1 MNKIV
6 KFENTAIDVQI
17 IDGTPMFELY
27 TVGMAL
33 GYARS
38 NGKLAGEHGVHP
50 ENKVLFPYKSRIDK
64 VCMNAEIQPV
74 VRNAK
79 PYITESQIYDLMLEA
94 RTDKC
99 RTFRKWLTNEVLPE
113 LNRTGSYTMP
123 KQEDK
128 QLTFEEYNYFDKKY
142 NGEYVLSTMDVSAL
156 TNINTTTISWYAR
169 AHLNG
174 GVDYYFISGDKL
186 REFKTENPKVSKLAS
201 GLTVFTKSGFEK
213 ICRAYNIKVDTP
225 HPFIKAAF
233 KPKAEL
239 EKKERKLNT
248 LGFEVERAVILENPK
263 IQEYIKEI
271 TGCLKAME
279 TLLMLYNSD
288 DLSIES
294 AKRKADSICDIAA
307 AITGKSVAL
316 YCTKL
321 ETKIVK
327 Y

>member
-27 TVGMAL
+27 AVGMAL
-33 GYARS
+33 GQLKTAKGKNYAR
-38 NGKLAGEHGVHP
+38 KD
-50 ENKVLFPYKSRIDK
+50 RIDENVK
-64 VCMNAEIQPV
+64 SAEIQPV
-74 VRNAK
+74 VRNGQ
-79 PYITESQIYDLMLEA
+79 PYITESQIYDLMLETK
-94 RTDKC
+94 TDKC

-174 GVDYYFISGDKL
+174 GVDYYFINGDKL
-186 REFKTENPKVSKLAS
+186 REFKAENPKVSKLAS
-201 GLTVFTKSGFEK
+201 GLTVFRKSGFEK

-225 HPFIKAAF
+225 KVFI
-233 KPKAEL
+233 E
-239 EKKERKLNT
+239 EKKEKPAKEYAVVIGNPRIKFMIETVRKHMTAIDVLLEKYYRHNIEMSEMHALQRT
-248 LGFEVERAVILENPK
+248 LERMGLELGAEVAN
-263 IQEYIKEI
+263 
-271 TGCLKAME
+271 
-279 TLLMLYNSD
+279 
-288 DLSIES
+288 
-294 AKRKADSICDIAA
+294 IACEKVG
-307 AITGKSVAL
+307 TTTTYKF
-316 YCTKL
+316 
-321 ETKIVK
+321 
-327 Y
+327 

>member
-99 RTFRKWLTNEVLPE
+99 RAFRKWLTNEVLPE

-225 HPFIKAAF
+225 KVFI
-233 KPKAEL
+233 E
-239 EKKERKLNT
+239 EKKEKPAKEYAVVIGNPRIKFMIETVRKHMTAIDVLLEKYYRHNIEMSEMHALQRT
-248 LGFEVERAVILENPK
+248 LERMGLELGAEVAN
-263 IQEYIKEI
+263 
-271 TGCLKAME
+271 
-279 TLLMLYNSD
+279 
-288 DLSIES
+288 
-294 AKRKADSICDIAA
+294 IACEKVG
-307 AITGKSVAL
+307 TTTTYKF
-316 YCTKL
+316 
-321 ETKIVK
+321 
-327 Y
+327 

>member
-6 KFENTAIDVQI
+6 KFEDTIIDVQI
-17 IDGTPMFELY
+17 IGGTPMFELY
-27 TVGMAL
+27 AVGMAL
-33 GYARS
+33 GQIRTAKGKNYAA
-38 NGKLAGEHGVHP
+38 KD
-50 ENKVLFPYKSRIDK
+50 RIDK
-64 VCMNAEIQPV
+64 NVKNAEIQPV
-74 VRNAK
+74 VRNAQL
-79 PYITESQIYDLMLEA
+79 YITESQIYDLMLETK
-94 RTDKC
+94 TDKC

-186 REFKTENPKVSKLAS
+186 RAFKTENPKVSKLAS

-225 HPFIKAAF
+225 KVFI
-233 KPKAEL
+233 E
-239 EKKERKLNT
+239 EKKEKPAKEYAVVIGNPRIKFMIETVRKHMTAIDVLLEKYYRHNIEMSEMHALQRT
-248 LGFEVERAVILENPK
+248 LERMGLELGAEVAN
-263 IQEYIKEI
+263 
-271 TGCLKAME
+271 
-279 TLLMLYNSD
+279 
-288 DLSIES
+288 
-294 AKRKADSICDIAA
+294 IACEKVG
-307 AITGKSVAL
+307 TTTTYKF
-316 YCTKL
+316 
-321 ETKIVK
+321 
-327 Y
+327 

>member
-6 KFENTAIDVQI
+6 KFEDTIIDVQI

-38 NGKLAGEHGVHP
+38 NGKSASEHGVHP

-64 VCMNAEIQPV
+64 ACMNAEIQPCV
-74 VRNAK
+74 HNGHK
-79 PYITESQIYDLMLEA
+79 YITESQIYDLMLEA

-113 LNRTGSYTMP
+113 LNRTGSYTIP

-186 REFKTENPKVSKLAS
+186 RAFKTENPKVSKLAS

-225 HPFIKAAF
+225 KVFI
-233 KPKAEL
+233 E
-239 EKKERKLNT
+239 EKKEKPAKEYAVVIGNPRIKFMIETVRKHMTAIDVLLEKYYRHNIEMSEMHALQRT
-248 LGFEVERAVILENPK
+248 LERMGLELGAEVAN
-263 IQEYIKEI
+263 
-271 TGCLKAME
+271 
-279 TLLMLYNSD
+279 
-288 DLSIES
+288 
-294 AKRKADSICDIAA
+294 IACEKVG
-307 AITGKSVAL
+307 TTTTYKF
-316 YCTKL
+316 
-321 ETKIVK
+321 
-327 Y
+327 

>member
-38 NGKLAGEHGVHP
+38 NGKSAGEHGVHP

-64 VCMNAEIQPV
+64 VCMNAEIQPCV
-74 VRNAK
+74 HNGHK
-79 PYITESQIYDLMLEA
+79 YITESQIYDLMLEA

-99 RTFRKWLTNEVLPE
+99 RAFRKWLTNEVLPE

-186 REFKTENPKVSKLAS
+186 RAFKTENPKVSKLAS
-201 GLTVFTKSGFEK
+201 SLTVFTKSGFEK

-225 HPFIKAAF
+225 KVFI
-233 KPKAEL
+233 E
-239 EKKERKLNT
+239 EKKEKPAKEYAVVIGNPRIKFMIETVRKHMTAIDVLLEKYYRHNIEMSEMHALQRT
-248 LGFEVERAVILENPK
+248 LERMGLELGAEVAN
-263 IQEYIKEI
+263 
-271 TGCLKAME
+271 
-279 TLLMLYNSD
+279 
-288 DLSIES
+288 
-294 AKRKADSICDIAA
+294 IACEKVG
-307 AITGKSVAL
+307 TTTTYKF
-316 YCTKL
+316 
-321 ETKIVK
+321 
-327 Y
+327 

>member
-27 TVGMAL
+27 AVGMAL
-33 GYARS
+33 GQIRTAKGKNYAA
-38 NGKLAGEHGVHP
+38 KD
-50 ENKVLFPYKSRIDK
+50 RIDK
-64 VCMNAEIQPV
+64 NVKNAEIQPV
-74 VRNAK
+74 VRNAQL
-79 PYITESQIYDLMLEA
+79 YITESQIYDLMLEA

-99 RTFRKWLTNEVLPE
+99 RAFRKWLTNEVLPE

-186 REFKTENPKVSKLAS
+186 REFKAENPKVSKLAS

-225 HPFIKAAF
+225 KVFI
-233 KPKAEL
+233 E
-239 EKKERKLNT
+239 EKKEKPAKEYAVVIGNPRIKFMIETVRKHMTAIDVLLEKYYRHNIEMSEMHALQRT
-248 LGFEVERAVILENPK
+248 LERMGLELGAEVAN
-263 IQEYIKEI
+263 
-271 TGCLKAME
+271 
-279 TLLMLYNSD
+279 
-288 DLSIES
+288 
-294 AKRKADSICDIAA
+294 IACEKVG
-307 AITGKSVAL
+307 TTTTYKF
-316 YCTKL
+316 
-321 ETKIVK
+321 
-327 Y
+327 

>member
-6 KFENTAIDVQI
+6 KFEDTIIDVQI

-27 TVGMAL
+27 AVGMAL
-33 GYARS
+33 GQIRTAKGKNYAA
-38 NGKLAGEHGVHP
+38 KD
-50 ENKVLFPYKSRIDK
+50 RIDK
-64 VCMNAEIQPV
+64 NVKNAEIQPV
-74 VRNAK
+74 VRNAQL
-79 PYITESQIYDLMLEA
+79 YITESQIYDLMLETK
-94 RTDKC
+94 TDKC

-186 REFKTENPKVSKLAS
+186 RAFKTENPKVSKLAS

-225 HPFIKAAF
+225 KVFI
-233 KPKAEL
+233 E
-239 EKKERKLNT
+239 EKKEKPAKEYAVVIGNPRIKFMIETVRKHMTAIDVLLEKYYRHNIEMSEMHALQRT
-248 LGFEVERAVILENPK
+248 LERMGLELGAEVAN
-263 IQEYIKEI
+263 
-271 TGCLKAME
+271 
-279 TLLMLYNSD
+279 
-288 DLSIES
+288 
-294 AKRKADSICDIAA
+294 IACEKVG
-307 AITGKSVAL
+307 TTTTYKF
-316 YCTKL
+316 
-321 ETKIVK
+321 
-327 Y
+327 

>member
-27 TVGMAL
+27 AVGMAL
-33 GYARS
+33 GQIKKNS
-38 NGKLAGEHGVHP
+38 KGVSYP
-50 ENKVLFPYKSRIDK
+50 AKDRIDK
-64 VCMNAEIQPV
+64 NVEKAEITPC
-74 VRNAK
+74 VRNVHK
-79 PYITESQIYDLMLEA
+79 YITESQIYDLMLETK
-94 RTDKC
+94 TDKC

-113 LNRTGSYTMP
+113 LNRTGSYTIP

-186 REFKTENPKVSKLAS
+186 RAFKTENPKVSKLAS

-225 HPFIKAAF
+225 KVFI
-233 KPKAEL
+233 E
-239 EKKERKLNT
+239 EKKEKPAKEYAVVIGNPRIKFMIETVRKHMTAIDVLLEKYYRHNIEMSEMHALQRT
-248 LGFEVERAVILENPK
+248 LERMGLELGAEVAN
-263 IQEYIKEI
+263 
-271 TGCLKAME
+271 
-279 TLLMLYNSD
+279 
-288 DLSIES
+288 
-294 AKRKADSICDIAA
+294 IACEKVG
-307 AITGKSVAL
+307 TTTTYKF
-316 YCTKL
+316 
-321 ETKIVK
+321 
-327 Y
+327 

>member
-27 TVGMAL
+27 AVGMAL
-33 GYARS
+33 GQIKKNSKGVSYAR
-38 NGKLAGEHGVHP
+38 KD
-50 ENKVLFPYKSRIDK
+50 RIDENVK
-64 VCMNAEIQPV
+64 SAEIQPCV
-74 VRNAK
+74 HNGHK
-79 PYITESQIYDLMLEA
+79 YITESQIYDLMLETK
-94 RTDKC
+94 TDKC
-99 RTFRKWLTNEVLPE
+99 RAFRKWLTNEVLPE
-113 LNRTGSYTMP
+113 LNRTGSYTIP

-225 HPFIKAAF
+225 KVFI
-233 KPKAEL
+233 E
-239 EKKERKLNT
+239 EKKEKPAKEYAVVIGNPRIKFMIETVRKHMTAIDVLLEKYYRHNIEMSEMHALQRT
-248 LGFEVERAVILENPK
+248 LERMGLELGAEVAN
-263 IQEYIKEI
+263 
-271 TGCLKAME
+271 
-279 TLLMLYNSD
+279 
-288 DLSIES
+288 
-294 AKRKADSICDIAA
+294 IACEKVG
-307 AITGKSVAL
+307 TTTTYKF
-316 YCTKL
+316 
-321 ETKIVK
+321 
-327 Y
+327 

>member
-225 HPFIKAAF
+225 KVFI
-233 KPKAEL
+233 E
-239 EKKERKLNT
+239 EKKEKPAKEYAVVIGNPRIKFMIETVRKHMTAIDVLLEKYYRHNIEMSEMHALQRT
-248 LGFEVERAVILENPK
+248 LERMGLELGAEVAN
-263 IQEYIKEI
+263 
-271 TGCLKAME
+271 
-279 TLLMLYNSD
+279 
-288 DLSIES
+288 
-294 AKRKADSICDIAA
+294 IACEKVG
-307 AITGKSVAL
+307 TTTTYKF
-316 YCTKL
+316 
-321 ETKIVK
+321 
-327 Y
+327 

>member
-27 TVGMAL
+27 AVGMAL
-33 GYARS
+33 GQIVNAKGKVYA
-38 NGKLAGEHGVHP
+38 
-50 ENKVLFPYKSRIDK
+50 NKKRIDQNAK
-64 VCMNAEIQPV
+64 SAEIQAV
-74 VRNAK
+74 LHNAK
-79 PYITESQIYDLMLEA
+79 PYITESQIYDLMLETK
-94 RTDKC
+94 TDKC

-123 KQEDK
+123 KQEGK

-186 REFKTENPKVSKLAS
+186 RAFKTENPKVSKLAS

-225 HPFIKAAF
+225 KVFI
-233 KPKAEL
+233 E
-239 EKKERKLNT
+239 EKKEKPAKEYAVVIGNPRIKFMIETVRKHMTAIDVLLEKYYRHNIEMSEMHALQRT
-248 LGFEVERAVILENPK
+248 LERMGLELGAEVAN
-263 IQEYIKEI
+263 
-271 TGCLKAME
+271 
-279 TLLMLYNSD
+279 
-288 DLSIES
+288 
-294 AKRKADSICDIAA
+294 IACEKVG
-307 AITGKSVAL
+307 TTTTYKF
-316 YCTKL
+316 
-321 ETKIVK
+321 
-327 Y
+327 

>member
-6 KFENTAIDVQI
+6 KFEDTIIDVQI

-27 TVGMAL
+27 AVGMAL
-33 GYARS
+33 GQIRTAKGKNYAA
-38 NGKLAGEHGVHP
+38 KD
-50 ENKVLFPYKSRIDK
+50 RIDK
-64 VCMNAEIQPV
+64 NVKNAEIQPV
-74 VRNAK
+74 VRNAQL
-79 PYITESQIYDLMLEA
+79 YITESQIYDLMLETK
-94 RTDKC
+94 TDKC

-186 REFKTENPKVSKLAS
+186 RAFKTENPKVSKLAS
-201 GLTVFTKSGFEK
+201 GLTVFRKSGFEK

-225 HPFIKAAF
+225 KVFI
-233 KPKAEL
+233 E
-239 EKKERKLNT
+239 EKKEKPAKEYAVVIGNPRIKFMIETVRKHMTAIDVLLEKYYRHNIEMSEMHALQRT
-248 LGFEVERAVILENPK
+248 LERMGLELGAEVAN
-263 IQEYIKEI
+263 
-271 TGCLKAME
+271 
-279 TLLMLYNSD
+279 
-288 DLSIES
+288 
-294 AKRKADSICDIAA
+294 IACEKVG
-307 AITGKSVAL
+307 TTTTYKF
-316 YCTKL
+316 
-321 ETKIVK
+321 
-327 Y
+327 

>member
-27 TVGMAL
+27 AVGMAL
-33 GYARS
+33 GQIKKNSKGVSYAR
-38 NGKLAGEHGVHP
+38 KD
-50 ENKVLFPYKSRIDK
+50 RIDENVK
-64 VCMNAEIQPV
+64 SAEIQPC
-74 VRNAK
+74 VRNGHK
-79 PYITESQIYDLMLEA
+79 YITESQIYDLMLETK
-94 RTDKC
+94 TDKC

-123 KQEDK
+123 KQEGK

-186 REFKTENPKVSKLAS
+186 REFKAENPKVSKLAS

-225 HPFIKAAF
+225 KVFI
-233 KPKAEL
+233 E
-239 EKKERKLNT
+239 EKKEKPAKEYAVVIGNPRIKFMIETVRKHMTAIDVLLEKYYRHNIEMSEMHALQRT
-248 LGFEVERAVILENPK
+248 LERMGLELGAEVAN
-263 IQEYIKEI
+263 
-271 TGCLKAME
+271 
-279 TLLMLYNSD
+279 
-288 DLSIES
+288 
-294 AKRKADSICDIAA
+294 IACEKVG
-307 AITGKSVAL
+307 TTTSYKF
-316 YCTKL
+316 
-321 ETKIVK
+321 
-327 Y
+327 

>member
-6 KFENTAIDVQI
+6 KFEDTIIDVQI

-27 TVGMAL
+27 AVGMAL

-38 NGKLAGEHGVHP
+38 NGKSAGEHGVHP

-64 VCMNAEIQPV
+64 VCTNAEIQV
-74 VRNAK
+74 VLHNAK
-79 PYITESQIYDLMLEA
+79 PYITESQLYDFMLEA

-113 LNRTGSYTMP
+113 LNRTGSYTIP

-169 AHLNG
+169 VHLNG

-186 REFKTENPKVSKLAS
+186 REFKAENPKVSKLAS

-225 HPFIKAAF
+225 KVFI
-233 KPKAEL
+233 E
-239 EKKERKLNT
+239 EKKEKPAKEYAVVIGNPRIKFMIETVRKHMTAIDVLLEKYYRHNIEMSEMHALQRT
-248 LGFEVERAVILENPK
+248 LERMGLELGAEVAN
-263 IQEYIKEI
+263 
-271 TGCLKAME
+271 
-279 TLLMLYNSD
+279 
-288 DLSIES
+288 
-294 AKRKADSICDIAA
+294 IACEKVG
-307 AITGKSVAL
+307 TTYKF
-316 YCTKL
+316 
-321 ETKIVK
+321 
-327 Y
+327 

>member
-6 KFENTAIDVQI
+6 KFEDTIIDVQI

-27 TVGMAL
+27 AVGMAL

-38 NGKLAGEHGVHP
+38 NGKSAGEHGVHP

-64 VCMNAEIQPV
+64 VCTNAEIQPC
-74 VRNAK
+74 VRNGHK
-79 PYITESQIYDLMLEA
+79 YITESQLYDFMLEA

-99 RTFRKWLTNEVLPE
+99 RMFRKWLTNEVLPE
-113 LNRTGSYTMP
+113 LNRTGSYTIP

-128 QLTFEEYNYFDKKY
+128 QLTFEEYDYFDKKY
-142 NGEYVLSTMDVSAL
+142 NGEYVFSTMDVSAL

-186 REFKTENPKVSKLAS
+186 REFKAENPKVSKLAS

-225 HPFIKAAF
+225 KVFI
-233 KPKAEL
+233 E
-239 EKKERKLNT
+239 EKKEKPAKEYAVVIGNTRIKFMIETVRKHMTAIDVLLEKYYRHNIEMSEMHALQRT
-248 LGFEVERAVILENPK
+248 LERMGLELGAEVAN
-263 IQEYIKEI
+263 
-271 TGCLKAME
+271 
-279 TLLMLYNSD
+279 
-288 DLSIES
+288 
-294 AKRKADSICDIAA
+294 IACEKVG
-307 AITGKSVAL
+307 TTTTYKF
-316 YCTKL
+316 
-321 ETKIVK
+321 
-327 Y
+327 

>member
-6 KFENTAIDVQI
+6 KFEDTIIDVQI

-27 TVGMAL
+27 AVGMAL
-33 GYARS
+33 GQIKKNS
-38 NGKLAGEHGVHP
+38 KGVSYP
-50 ENKVLFPYKSRIDK
+50 AKDRIDK
-64 VCMNAEIQPV
+64 NVEKAEITPC
-74 VRNAK
+74 VRNVHK
-79 PYITESQIYDLMLEA
+79 YITESQIYDLMLETK
-94 RTDKC
+94 TDKC
-99 RTFRKWLTNEVLPE
+99 RAFRKWLTNEVLPE

-186 REFKTENPKVSKLAS
+186 RAFKTENPKVSKLAS

-225 HPFIKAAF
+225 KVFI
-233 KPKAEL
+233 E
-239 EKKERKLNT
+239 EKKEKPAKEYAVVIGNPRIKFMIETVRKHMTAIDVLLEKYYRHNIEMSEMHALQRT
-248 LGFEVERAVILENPK
+248 LERMGLELGAEVAN
-263 IQEYIKEI
+263 
-271 TGCLKAME
+271 
-279 TLLMLYNSD
+279 
-288 DLSIES
+288 
-294 AKRKADSICDIAA
+294 IACEKVG
-307 AITGKSVAL
+307 TTTTYKF
-316 YCTKL
+316 
-321 ETKIVK
+321 
-327 Y
+327 

>member
-27 TVGMAL
+27 AVGMAL
-33 GYARS
+33 GQIKKNS
-38 NGKLAGEHGVHP
+38 KGVSYP
-50 ENKVLFPYKSRIDK
+50 AKDRIDK
-64 VCMNAEIQPV
+64 NVEKAEITPC
-74 VRNAK
+74 VRNVHK
-79 PYITESQIYDLMLEA
+79 YITESQIYDLMLETK
-94 RTDKC
+94 TDKC

-113 LNRTGSYTMP
+113 LNRTGSYTIP

-174 GVDYYFISGDKL
+174 GVDYYFISGDNL
-186 REFKTENPKVSKLAS
+186 REFKAENPKVSKLAS

-225 HPFIKAAF
+225 KVFI
-233 KPKAEL
+233 E
-239 EKKERKLNT
+239 EKKEKPAKEYAVVIGNPRIKFMIETVRKHMTAIDVLLEKYYRHNIEMSEMHALQRT
-248 LGFEVERAVILENPK
+248 LERMGLELGAEVAN
-263 IQEYIKEI
+263 
-271 TGCLKAME
+271 
-279 TLLMLYNSD
+279 
-288 DLSIES
+288 
-294 AKRKADSICDIAA
+294 IACEKVG
-307 AITGKSVAL
+307 TTTTYKF
-316 YCTKL
+316 
-321 ETKIVK
+321 
-327 Y
+327 

>member
-27 TVGMAL
+27 AVGMAL
-33 GYARS
+33 GQIKKNS
-38 NGKLAGEHGVHP
+38 KGVSYP
-50 ENKVLFPYKSRIDK
+50 AKDRIDK
-64 VCMNAEIQPV
+64 NVEKAEITPC
-74 VRNAK
+74 VRNVHK
-79 PYITESQIYDLMLEA
+79 YITESQIYDLMLETK
-94 RTDKC
+94 TDKC
-99 RTFRKWLTNEVLPE
+99 RAFRKWLTNEVLPE

-186 REFKTENPKVSKLAS
+186 RAFKTENPKVSKLAS
-201 GLTVFTKSGFEK
+201 GLTVFRKSGFEK

-225 HPFIKAAF
+225 KVFI
-233 KPKAEL
+233 E
-239 EKKERKLNT
+239 EKKEKPAKEYAVVIGNPRIKFMIKTVRKHMTAIDVLLEKYYRHNIEMSEMHALQRT
-248 LGFEVERAVILENPK
+248 LERMGLELGAEVAN
-263 IQEYIKEI
+263 
-271 TGCLKAME
+271 
-279 TLLMLYNSD
+279 
-288 DLSIES
+288 
-294 AKRKADSICDIAA
+294 
-307 AITGKSVAL
+307 VACEKVGTTTT
-316 YCTKL
+316 YKF
-321 ETKIVK
+321 
-327 Y
+327 

>member
-27 TVGMAL
+27 AVGMAL
-33 GYARS
+33 GQIKKNSKGVSYAR
-38 NGKLAGEHGVHP
+38 KD
-50 ENKVLFPYKSRIDK
+50 RIDENVK
-64 VCMNAEIQPV
+64 SAEIQPCV
-74 VRNAK
+74 HNGHK
-79 PYITESQIYDLMLEA
+79 YITESQIYDLMLETK
-94 RTDKC
+94 TDKC

-113 LNRTGSYTMP
+113 LNRTGSYTIP

-186 REFKTENPKVSKLAS
+186 RAFKTENPKVSKLAS

-225 HPFIKAAF
+225 KVFI
-233 KPKAEL
+233 E
-239 EKKERKLNT
+239 EKKEKPAKEYAVVIGNPRIKFMIETVRKHMTAIDVLLEKYYRHNIEMSEMHALQRT
-248 LGFEVERAVILENPK
+248 LERMGLELGAEVAN
-263 IQEYIKEI
+263 
-271 TGCLKAME
+271 
-279 TLLMLYNSD
+279 
-288 DLSIES
+288 
-294 AKRKADSICDIAA
+294 IACEKVG
-307 AITGKSVAL
+307 TTTTYKF
-316 YCTKL
+316 
-321 ETKIVK
+321 
-327 Y
+327 

>member
-27 TVGMAL
+27 AVGMAL
-33 GYARS
+33 GQLKTAKGKNYAR
-38 NGKLAGEHGVHP
+38 KD
-50 ENKVLFPYKSRIDK
+50 RIDENVK
-64 VCMNAEIQPV
+64 SAEIQPV
-74 VRNAK
+74 VRNGQ
-79 PYITESQIYDLMLEA
+79 PYITESQIYDLMLETK
-94 RTDKC
+94 TDKC

-123 KQEDK
+123 KQECK

-225 HPFIKAAF
+225 KVFI
-233 KPKAEL
+233 E
-239 EKKERKLNT
+239 EKKEKPAKEYAVVIGNPRIKFMIETVRKHMTAIDVLLEKYYRHNIEMSEMHALQRT
-248 LGFEVERAVILENPK
+248 LERMGLELGAEVAN
-263 IQEYIKEI
+263 
-271 TGCLKAME
+271 
-279 TLLMLYNSD
+279 
-288 DLSIES
+288 
-294 AKRKADSICDIAA
+294 IACEKVG
-307 AITGKSVAL
+307 TTTTYKF
-316 YCTKL
+316 
-321 ETKIVK
+321 
-327 Y
+327 

>member
-1 MNKIV
+1 MGNSIAINNQNVLVKQYKGQRVLTFKDIDMVHGRPEGTARRNFNSNKKHFIEGEDYY
-6 KFENTAIDVQI
+6 KIQPDEIR
-17 IDGTPMFELY
+17 
-27 TVGMAL
+27 TVGFA
-33 GYARS
+33 S
-38 NGKLAGEHGVHP
+38 PNGGT
-50 ENKVLFPYKSRIDK
+50 
-64 VCMNAEIQPV
+64 V
-74 VRNAK
+74 V
-79 PYITESQIYDLMLEA
+79 TESGYLMLA
-94 RTDKC
+94 KSFTDDLSWEVQRQIVNSYFKY
-99 RTFRKWLTNEVLPE
+99 KATNEC
-113 LNRTGSYTMP
+113 
-123 KQEDK
+123 K

-186 REFKTENPKVSKLAS
+186 REFKAENPKVSKLAS

-263 IQEYIKEI
+263 IQSYIKEI